1 MPKFMVIVPGDEH
14 SEAGELPPQEVLNA
28 MTAYNE
34 ELAKAGMIL
43 DLNGLRPT
51 SDGAKVR
58 FKDGK
63 ATVVDGPFTEAKEI
77 VAGYWL
83 LQARS
88 KDEVIEWV
96 KRAPFKDF
104 TAQGGE
110 VDIEVRQ
117 VYELDDLGEGPVI
130 ERAKALGEKLGLS

>member
-14 SEAGELPPQEVLNA
+14 SEAGEVPPHEILDA

-63 ATVVDGPFTEAKEI
+63 ATVIDGPFTEAKEI

-88 KDEVIEWV
+88 RDEVLEWV

-110 VDIEVRQ
+110 VDIEVRE
-117 VYELDDLGEGPVI
+117 VYELDAFGEGPAI
-130 ERAKALGEKLGLS
+130 DRAKALEGKIGR

>member
-1 MPKFMVIVPGDEH
+1 MPKFMVIVPGNAE
-14 SEAGELPPQEVLNA
+14 SEAGDLPPHDVLDA

-58 FKDGK
+58 FKDGQ
-63 ATVVDGPFTEAKEI
+63 ATVIDGPFTEAKEI

-88 KDEVIEWV
+88 KEEVLEWV

-104 TAQGGE
+104 TAQGGQ
-110 VDIEVRQ
+110 VDIEVRP
-117 VYELDDLGEGPVI
+117 VHELDDFGEGPAVD
-130 ERAKALGEKLGLS
+130 RARALESKLGK

>member
-14 SEAGELPPQEVLNA
+14 SEAGEMPPHEVLDA

-63 ATVVDGPFTEAKEI
+63 ATVIDGPFTEAKEI

-88 KDEVIEWV
+88 RDEVLEWV
-96 KRAPFKDF
+96 KRAPFKQF

-130 ERAKALGEKLGLS
+130 ERARALESKLGK